1 MVSISVKSETGKTS
15 IFNDLSIEQCICLFI
30 ILIPVILSFTVPSAS
45 AGYEFDGFPK
55 KDELEEVEEDN
66 VYGSV
71 YVDGG
76 HGIGPSPYTQ
86 SFNVPE
92 GNVTWARLYVG
103 VWGGTETKTGSVDV
117 TFNNEKLG
125 TPDLKGEADTNPNV
139 YCTGHGVY
147 WIYYKVTHNIASGP
161 IDAVVTTSGDIDG
174 RVYGVML
181 VAVVEEEDGK
191 EVQYWI
197 NEGNVNL
204 HGTGWS
210 GIYGTNDE
218 AVAEFDGTV
227 DLDKL
232 AAARLAVVYLTGTP
246 GLNDY
251 LYFNDE
257 KLCDGDNCDDIAN
270 SKKYFDF
277 KTFDV
282 IDYIEEDSNKI
293 KFELGDEDYM
303 HPVLAVLS
311 LHTEAEGWSQDG
323 VPLHTIEH
331 GTVNGGIYVG
341 GGHGMEYT
349 TGYTQ
354 NFTVPSGTVKW
365 ARLYVSAKDTPWIN
379 VSLNGHM
386 LGNYTDLTGN
396 PKVYA
401 NYKPDRGMYWAYYD
415 NVAEWIVNGS
425 NTATANL
432 GSEVGLN
439 TKSWGIMLIAVY
451 EGGDKPEHI
460 EYWVNEGNPLLHGDH
475 PPFVAHRNTTN
486 TSFTVIND
494 QDDVTDAALWTAYIW
509 GSEESELQPH
519 DTLWFNSNL
528 VADDASDGAGTD
540 DQGSS
545 WRGACFDLDKRNV
558 THSLALDNVVSFD
571 RGGDSLLCP
580 VGAVLVLKRI
590 EAGRTVQLGATI
602 LPAVSLEV
610 NPDEVD
616 FGVLAPGQRSDTQ
629 MLTLSSAG
637 SCTITVTA
645 SVTDSAANL
654 FVDGVLLDS
663 DSWSAFSRSIAK
675 GGAVDAGV
683 VLNVPDEYAGV
694 GTQEGVLIFWAET
707 A

>member
-1 MVSISVKSETGKTS
+1 M
-15 IFNDLSIEQCICLFI
+15 
-30 ILIPVILSFTVPSAS
+30 LSFTVLPAS
-45 AGYEFDGFPK
+45 ADYNFDGVPFTDQLDGVK
-55 KDELEEVEEDN
+55 QGTVN
-66 VYGSV
+66 GAVYI
-71 YVDGG
+71 DGG

-86 SFNVPE
+86 SFNIPE
-92 GNVTWARLYVG
+92 GVTWARLYVG
-103 VWGGTETKTGSVDV
+103 VWGGNEEKTGSIAV
-117 TFNNEKLG
+117 TFNSEELE
-125 TPDLKGEADTNPNV
+125 TLELEGEADTNSNV
-139 YCTGHGVY
+139 YCSGHGVY
-147 WIYYKVTHNIASGP
+147 WIVYDVTGNQATGSV
-161 IDAVVTTSGDIDG
+161 DAVVTTSGTIDG
-174 RVYGVML
+174 RVYGVVL
-181 VAVVEEEDGK
+181 AAVYEDPYGQ

-204 HGTGWS
+204 HGRGWS
-210 GIYGTNDE
+210 GIHGTNDE
-218 AVAEFDGTV
+218 AIADFDGTV
-227 DLDKL
+227 NIDKF

-246 GLNDY
+246 GLNDH
-251 LYFNDE
+251 LYFNDN

-282 IDYIEEDSNKI
+282 IDYIEEDNNEAE
-293 KFELGDEDYM
+293 FERGDEDYV

-311 LHTEAEGWSQDG
+311 LHTEAKGWSQDG

-349 TGYTQ
+349 TTYTQ
-354 NFTVPSGTVKW
+354 NFTVPNGTVKW
-365 ARLYVSAKDTPWIN
+365 ARLYVSAKDTPWLN
-379 VSLNGHM
+379 VSLNGHL
-386 LGNYTDLTGN
+386 LGNYTDLANN

-401 NYKPDRGMYWAYYD
+401 NYKTDDHGMYWAYYD
-415 NVAEWIVNGS
+415 NAADHIFNGN

-432 GSEVGLN
+432 GSRVGLN

-451 EGGDKPEHI
+451 EGGDGPEHI

-486 TSFTVIND
+486 TLFADITNP
-494 QDDVTDAALWTAYIW
+494 DDVTDAALWTAYVW

-519 DTLWFNSNL
+519 DTLWFNSEL
-528 VADDASDGAGTD
+528 IADDASDGAGTD

-558 THSLALDNVVSFD
+558 THSLAQDNVVSFD

-580 VGAVLVLKRI
+580 VGAVLVLKRGSKTVA
-590 EAGRTVQLGATI
+590 AGRTVQLGATI

-610 NPDEVD
+610 TPDEVD
-616 FGVLAPGQRSDTQ
+616 FGTLAPGQRSDTQ

-637 SCTITVTA
+637 SCTIAVTA
-645 SVTDSAANL
+645 SVTDSAADL
-654 FVDGVLLDS
+654 FVDGLLLDS
-663 DSWSAFSRSIAK
+663 DSWSAFSRSIAN

-683 VLNVPDEYAGV
+683 VLDVPDKYAGV